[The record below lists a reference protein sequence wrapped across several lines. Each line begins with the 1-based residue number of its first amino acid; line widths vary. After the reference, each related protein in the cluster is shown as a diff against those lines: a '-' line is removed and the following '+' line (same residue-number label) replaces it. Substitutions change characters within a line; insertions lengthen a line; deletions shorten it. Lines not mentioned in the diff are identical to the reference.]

1 VVLIFGSSLLF
12 RSLFLAL
19 AFAQAALAS
28 EADIRRVEASRST
41 SLSPEERRA
50 LFARWLPAYR
60 EHAAALAGD
69 GRIGGAFDIAELTKT
84 RTLQELTGVRLAL
97 TAARHP
103 KLRELDEARTPPRQ
117 ELRELLPPG
126 AVYLSYLVQRNV
138 YLVLALSAE
147 HGLTAYRPGLIP
159 NLPATIAA
167 YRLLLAIPPELRA
180 QVAGMPTVWRRMDG
194 SFQAAAS
201 TPEAG
206 AVPTDSA
213 DDIGAYLGE
222 KLLGPA
228 ASYLAN
234 AKRII
239 VSPDAGLAF
248 VPFDALRLKGRYVVE
263 RYEVQYTQSAGLYAA
278 SKARAAEY
286 AKLTGRDDL
295 LAVGGATYD
304 QLVRTSPILAVH
316 HDLLYGPPDS
326 GPPAAADDRQTSVPQ
341 AFKALKI
348 SWANL
353 PGTERSAE
361 RIAALFER
369 ARLLKGPDASEER
382 LRELNRS
389 GELARFRHLLFATH
403 GYLSPREPRLSSVVL
418 SQVGN
423 RGPNDGYVTAAEWP
437 LYDLRSDLAVI
448 SASNS
453 GFGPVSDGEGLLALP
468 FALHVAG
475 NRNTV
480 FTLWVLNDAVTA
492 GLVERFFA
500 RVRAGADHVSALTEV
515 KREFLSRSSVHHW
528 AAFVLYG
535 S

>member
-1 VVLIFGSSLLF
+1 
-12 RSLFLAL
+12 
-19 AFAQAALAS
+19 
-28 EADIRRVEASRST
+28 
-41 SLSPEERRA
+41 
-50 LFARWLPAYR
+50 
-60 EHAAALAGD
+60 
-69 GRIGGAFDIAELTKT
+69 
-84 RTLQELTGVRLAL
+84 
-97 TAARHP
+97 
-103 KLRELDEARTPPRQ
+103 
-117 ELRELLPPG
+117 
-126 AVYLSYLVQRNV
+126 
-138 YLVLALSAE
+138 
-147 HGLTAYRPGLIP
+147 
-159 NLPATIAA
+159 
-167 YRLLLAIPPELRA
+167 
-180 QVAGMPTVWRRMDG
+180 
-194 SFQAAAS
+194 
-201 TPEAG
+201 
-206 AVPTDSA
+206 
-213 DDIGAYLGE
+213 
-222 KLLGPA
+222 
-228 ASYLAN
+228 
-234 AKRII
+234 
-239 VSPDAGLAF
+239 
-248 VPFDALRLKGRYVVE
+248 
-263 RYEVQYTQSAGLYAA
+263 
-278 SKARAAEY
+278 
-286 AKLTGRDDL
+286 
-295 LAVGGATYD
+295 
-304 QLVRTSPILAVH
+304 VRTSPILAVH

-468 FALHVAG
+468 FALYVAG

-492 GLVERFFA
+492 DLVERFLV
-500 RVRAGADHVSALTEV
+500 RVRAGADHVSALTEI

>member
-1 VVLIFGSSLLF
+1 VVVILRLLF
-12 RSLFLAL
+12 LVLTL

-28 EADIRRVEASRST
+28 EADIRRVEGSRSK
-41 SLSPEERRA
+41 SLSLEERRA
-50 LFARWLPAYR
+50 LFARGLPAYR
-60 EHAAALAGD
+60 EHAAALAGR
-69 GRIGGAFDIAELTKT
+69 GRIGEAFDIAELAKT
-84 RTLQELTGVRLAL
+84 RTLQELTAVRSAL
-97 TAARHP
+97 TAARDP
-103 KLRELDEARTPPRQ
+103 KLRELDEARTPSKD

-126 AVYLSYLVQRNV
+126 AVYLSYLVQPNV
-138 YLVLALSAE
+138 FLVLALSAE

-159 NLPATIAA
+159 NLHATIAA

-180 QVAGMPTVWRRMDG
+180 KVAGMPRVWRRMDG

-201 TPEAG
+201 APEAG
-206 AVPTDSA
+206 AVLTDNA

-228 ASYLAN
+228 ARYLAN

-248 VPFDALRLKGRYVVE
+248 LPFDALRLQGRYVVE
-263 RYEVQYTQSAGLYAA
+263 RHEVHYTQSAGMYAA

-286 AKLTGRDDL
+286 ARLSGRHDL

-304 QLVRTSPILAVH
+304 QFVRTSPILSVH
-316 HDLLYGPPDS
+316 RDLLYGPP
-326 GPPAAADDRQTSVPQ
+326 AATEDRSTSVPQ

-353 PGTERSAE
+353 PGTERAAE

-369 ARLLKGPDASEER
+369 AWLLKGPEASEER

-423 RGPNDGYVTAAEWP
+423 RGPNDGYITAAEWP

-453 GFGPVSDGEGLLALP
+453 GFGTVSNGEGLLGLP

-480 FTLWVLNDAVTA
+480 LTLWVLNDAVTA
-492 GLVERFFA
+492 DLVERFFV

-515 KREFLSRSSVHHW
+515 KRELLPRSSVHHW